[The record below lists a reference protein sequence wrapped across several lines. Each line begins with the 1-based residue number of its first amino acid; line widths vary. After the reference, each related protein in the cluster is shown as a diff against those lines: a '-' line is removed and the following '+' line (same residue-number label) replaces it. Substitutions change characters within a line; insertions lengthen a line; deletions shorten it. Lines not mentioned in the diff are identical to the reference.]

1 MFSSRIEVEQLKCRD
16 TNHLVC
22 VHYELGSIS
31 VFQHTTCNYILFYHL
46 SPASSPASSFSNNG
60 INSYSHITHAGYTC
74 YMNGS

>member
-1 MFSSRIEVEQLKCRD
+1 
-16 TNHLVC
+16 
-22 VHYELGSIS
+22 

-46 SPASSPASSFSNNG
+46 SPASIPASSFSNNG